1 MNINQSD
8 TLYFTLP
15 VETDGGVQLF
25 PLINLY
31 LVINIFTNFHSY

>member
-25 PLINLY
+25 PLSNHKGFDLGHTWM
-31 LVINIFTNFHSY
+31 V